1 MNSSYDIGVYP
12 YDDYIENNFFE
23 MIDSFK
29 ENKEKLKDFLNDLVL
44 VKVENHFGDAENS
57 YSTFFRKGNIEEM
70 FGIFDYSDDKIE
82 IFELNLKE
90 KEFEENYMEIMP
102 IFLMMKKK
110 RQNID
115 LDTKDTII
123 LVI

>member
-44 VKVENHFGDAENS
+44 VKVENHLGNDENS

-70 FGIFDYSDDKIE
+70 FGIFDYSDDKVE
-82 IFELNLKE
+82 IFELNL
-90 KEFEENYMEIMP
+90 
-102 IFLMMKKK
+102 
-110 RQNID
+110 
-115 LDTKDTII
+115 
-123 LVI
+123 

>member
-44 VKVENHFGDAENS
+44 VKVENHFW
-57 YSTFFRKGNIEEM
+57 
-70 FGIFDYSDDKIE
+70 
-82 IFELNLKE
+82 
-90 KEFEENYMEIMP
+90 
-102 IFLMMKKK
+102 
-110 RQNID
+110 
-115 LDTKDTII
+115 
-123 LVI
+123 